1 MNRTEVV
8 VIGGG
13 LAGLFAAI
21 ELAQRDVDVVVV
33 EAADRAGGVAKT
45 ITDSGYLL
53 DAAVGSFLL
62 PHPHLTPMLS
72 RLAVEIVAADECAS
86 RQWVAHKQ
94 RLRALPRTP
103 GQFVRS
109 SVVGT
114 ASKLRAACEPLL
126 GRESTTHRDES
137 LSQFLC
143 RRFGSR
149 SGTTAAWLAASGI
162 FAGDPNLLSASA
174 AFPKLYDLE
183 QQSGSVVRAMVGS
196 KKRRSVEVPL
206 PRLHAP
212 TGGMVAVVGA
222 CADILGERLYLRT
235 KVGSVERIGRTWKVE
250 TSDGSWEADDVVV
263 AVRPEQAAGFVPR
276 PVAKT
281 MAATRSAPV
290 VVVGVGG
297 RAADLP
303 FPQGLG
309 YLTMPGEGLRTVGVV
324 FESAM
329 FANRAPLGHRMA
341 KVVLG
346 GARNPQMVEWSDEQ
360 LARIAV
366 EELAWTLDQTIEA
379 SWLAVVRHRSGIP
392 QYEIGHA
399 ERRAQTTEALGDFPG
414 LRLIGWGYDGITIG
428 DRAQEAVELADTITG
443 SNTTV

>member
-8 VIGGG
+8 VIGAG

-33 EAADRAGGVAKT
+33 EAAERAGGVAKT

-86 RQWVAHKQ
+86 RQWVAHKH
-94 RLRALPRTP
+94 RLRSLPRTP

-109 SVVGT
+109 SVVGP
-114 ASKLRAACEPLL
+114 ASKLRAVCEPFL
-126 GRESTTHRDES
+126 GRESTSGDES
-137 LSQFLC
+137 LSEFLC

-149 SGTTAAWLAASGI
+149 SGSTAAWLAASGI
-162 FAGDPNLLSASA
+162 FAGDPNLLSAAA
-174 AFPKLYDLE
+174 AFPRLYGLE
-183 QQSGSVVRAMVGS
+183 AKSGSVVRAMMTS
-196 KKRRSVEVPL
+196 KKKRAVDVPP

-212 TGGMVAVVGA
+212 TGGMAAVVAA
-222 CADILGERLYLRT
+222 CADILGERLHLAT
-235 KVGSVERIGRTWKVE
+235 KVESVQRIGDTWKIE

-263 AVRPEQAAGFVPR
+263 AVRPEQASGFLPR
-276 PVAKT
+276 PVATT

-329 FANRAPLGHRMA
+329 FANRAPLGHRVA
-341 KVVLG
+341 KVILG

-399 ERRAQTTEALGDFPG
+399 ERRARTTESLVEFPG
-414 LRLIGWGYDGITIG
+414 LRLIGWGYDGIAIG
-428 DRAQEAVELADTITG
+428 DRAEEAVELADAITG

>member
-8 VIGGG
+8 VIGAG

-33 EAADRAGGVAKT
+33 EAADTPGGVAKT
-45 ITDSGYLL
+45 IADSGYLL
-53 DAAVGSFLL
+53 DAAVGSFSL
-62 PHPHLTPMLS
+62 PHPYLTPMLS
-72 RLAVEIVAADECAS
+72 RLAVEIVPARDCAS
-86 RQWVAHKQ
+86 RRWIAHRQ
-94 RLRALPRTP
+94 RLRSLPRTP

-109 SVVGT
+109 TVVGP

-126 GRESTTHRDES
+126 GRDSSSKDES
-137 LSQFLC
+137 LAEFLC
-143 RRFGSR
+143 RRFGR
-149 SGTTAAWLAASGI
+149 KSGSTVAWLAASGI
-162 FAGDPNLLSASA
+162 FAGDPNLLSAGA
-174 AFPKLYDLE
+174 AFPELYGLE
-183 QQSGSVVRAMVGS
+183 QDTGSVVRAMVSS
-196 KKRRSVEVPL
+196 KRRRSVDVPA
-206 PRLHAP
+206 PQLHAP
-212 TGGMVAVVGA
+212 TGGMAAIVGA
-222 CADILGERLYLRT
+222 CADILGERLFLGT
-235 KVGSVERIGRTWKVE
+235 KVASVERSGATWKVA
-250 TSDGSWEADDVVV
+250 TSNGQWEADDVVV
-263 AVRPEQAAGFVPR
+263 AVRPEQASGFLPH
-276 PVAKT
+276 PLATT

-303 FPQGLG
+303 FPNGLG

-324 FESAM
+324 FESAI
-329 FANRAPLGHRMA
+329 FSNRAPLGHRMA

-392 QYEIGHA
+392 QYEVGHA
-399 ERRAQTTEALGDFPG
+399 DRRARTTEALADFPG
-414 LRLIGWGYDGITIG
+414 LRLAGWGYDGITIG
-428 DRAQEAVELADTITG
+428 DRAREAVELADAITG
-443 SNTTV
+443 SQTVE